1 MNERLDGEHWK
12 ENRGGGSPETD
23 FTLRLSP
30 AECPEV
36 GAPLCS
42 GAGSSSCPPAS
53 GCGDRGSAG
62 TGRKETGARRKESV
76 LDSGRTRRTLSPTL
90 SKTSGVEMTRRE
102 AEAGDRRRRTGVT
115 GCLGFKWRPS
125 SLGNEQERGGGRKR
139 GERGD
144 SLSSF
149 CAGHSGLAWS
159 GAISPTSHF
168 APISQMRKL
177 RRCSAERPA
186 QGHRAGQGR
195 TRTATPGPPS
205 ELPLIL
211 PRVRRGERVRFA
223 FSLRRKFP
231 LSASGLA

>member
-36 GAPLCS
+36 GASLCS
-42 GAGSSSCPPAS
+42 GAGSSSCPAPAS

-62 TGRKETGARRKESV
+62 TGRKETGARRKERV
-76 LDSGRTRRTLSPTL
+76 LDAERTRRTLSPTL

-149 CAGHSGLAWS
+149 CAGHSGARLVRRD
-159 GAISPTSHF
+159 F
-168 APISQMRKL
+168 APIWQMRKL

-231 LSASGLA
+231 LSASKLA